1 MRLYVNQNRTQW
13 AGTQADA
20 KRDLGQFDM
29 YEVPTDKPG
38 LLAFLNK
45 EPGFHH
51 GQVIEPAL
59 TQPTP
64 KCVEDTVI
72 RRPANYA
79 ERENTPT
86 VTKGIRTKRVVC
98 YLEYDTAADE
108 VTNVQMVSQMQLAQD
123 DYSSWDKLD
132 QQLSENHDDA

>member
-45 EPGFHH
+45 EPGFN
-51 GQVIEPAL
+51 IEPAL
-59 TQPTP
+59 TQPAP
-64 KCVEDTVI
+64 KCVEDAII

-79 ERENTPT
+79 ERQNTPT
-86 VTKGIRTKRVVC
+86 PVKGIRTKRVVC

-108 VTNVQMVSQMQLAQD
+108 VTNVQMVSSMQLAQD
-123 DYSSWDKLD
+123 DFSSWDKLD
-132 QQLSENHDDA
+132 QQLSGERHDQ

>member
-59 TQPTP
+59 TQPAP
-64 KCVEDTVI
+64 KCVEDTLW
-72 RRPANYA
+72 RPANYA

-86 VTKGIRTKRVVC
+86 PVKGIRTKRVVC

-108 VTNVQMVSQMQLAQD
+108 VINVQMVSSMQLAQD

-132 QQLSENHDDA
+132 QQLSGESNDQ

>member
-29 YEVPTDKPG
+29 WEVPTDKPG

-45 EPGFHH
+45 EAGFN
-51 GQVIEPAL
+51 IEPAI
-59 TQPTP
+59 TQAKPES
-64 KCVEDTVI
+64 VEDAII

-108 VTNVQMVSQMQLAQD
+108 VTNVQMVSSMQLAQD
-123 DYSSWDKLD
+123 DFSSWDKLD
-132 QQLSENHDDA
+132 QQLSGERHDQ

>member
-45 EPGFHH
+45 EPGFN
-51 GQVIEPAL
+51 IEPAP
-59 TQPTP
+59 TQPKP
-64 KCVEDTVI
+64 ESVEDAIIKI
-72 RRPANYA
+72 REAKFD
-79 ERENTPT
+79 RENTPT
-86 VTKGIRTKRVVC
+86 PVKGIRTKRVVC

-108 VTNVQMVSQMQLAQD
+108 VTNVQMVSSMQLAQD
-123 DYSSWDKLD
+123 DFSSWDKLD
-132 QQLSENHDDA
+132 QQLSGERHDQ